1 MTRFRGY
8 QNEISPIFKAS
19 TQFVR
24 NKLVLARMCTIKT
37 IISGFFLSI
46 F

>member
-1 MTRFRGY
+1 MARFCGY

-19 TQFVR
+19 TQFVT
-24 NKLVLARMCTIKT
+24 NKLVLARMCTIET
-37 IISGFFLSI
+37 IISGFFPSI